1 MLTVRLLPEDEL
13 AGVADPE
20 RCVEPAVP
28 RRAEGAITVRALRMT
43 PADLVRLRIETD
55 LALAEMRTE
64 AMRAEATWRQRLAQW
79 HADGRAAFEANG
91 LDTAPLSRVL
101 QSLRTSL

>member
-55 LALAEMRTE
+55 LALADMRTE
-64 AMRAEATWRQRLAQW
+64 AMHAEATWPQRLAQW
-79 HADGRAAFEANG
+79 HADGRTAVEANE
-91 LDTAPLSRVL
+91 LDTALLSRVL
-101 QSLRTSL
+101 HGLRASL